1 MTYVYHLP
9 TTGTISFSDFAL
21 DTTDENAYTSPI
33 AETTQARANM
43 RGVLKQSRRTDS
55 EHRDYLRII
64 KLLDNYIPYL
74 RAIIACVQS
83 GELHLMHEPVFSWR
97 TTLSATLFNTSP
109 RLRLPS
115 LQADLASTLLTY
127 AMALSNFSHSA
138 ITSLGAYEHDRA
150 ISEKER
156 KEKDERLNFG
166 VTLLCRASG
175 VFSMISEVVLG
186 ELEVASGGAGGWA
199 RPPDLW
205 KEVNAALAKM
215 ALADAQSLAIRKLLS
230 KAAFEST
237 LSPGPPLPKSHP
249 STALIA
255 KLHLDC
261 ASLYSSART
270 LAMTSSKSSLTSG
283 LKAGF
288 GSASKSQSDSV
299 GGSGE
304 VSADLLKYLEKENK
318 FHTAIAHKWLG
329 VDAGETAK
337 PGKGGEAVGFLKWA
351 EQELEDLHTHT
362 PRLSKGLGAKNRD
375 QDGKRQDRKAK
386 VEKELKSV
394 KVFLEHYR
402 KINDSLTFDPVP
414 KQSELQALVPE
425 GRMAVTAK
433 LYVLP
438 DPAFGPGSNGY
449 QVRSRSRNRIQEDET
464 LGIEALRINS
474 RANDSRHGMAG
485 DDSSDDDNNT
495 QGSIAMRTYIGA
507 GSYF

>member
-1 MTYVYHLP
+1 MTTSHTCARSSRASGLARYSSSTSLVSWFVPFPPAWSRNDDLTPHL
-9 TTGTISFSDFAL
+9 
-21 DTTDENAYTSPI
+21 
-33 AETTQARANM
+33 
-43 RGVLKQSRRTDS
+43 
-55 EHRDYLRII
+55 
-64 KLLDNYIPYL
+64 
-74 RAIIACVQS
+74 
-83 GELHLMHEPVFSWR
+83 VFSWR
-97 TTLSATLFNTSP
+97 TTLSATLFKTSP

-127 AMALSNFSHSA
+127 AMALSNFSHSVIA
-138 ITSLGAYEHDRA
+138 SLGAYEYDRA

-175 VFSMISEVVLG
+175 VFSVISEVVLG
-186 ELEVASGGAGGWA
+186 EMDKAGSAGGWA

-205 KEVNAALAKM
+205 KEVNAALAKSAFPPARRRRIADALLYDRM

-249 STALIA
+249 STVLIA

-261 ASLYSSART
+261 AALYSSART
-270 LAMTSSKSSLTSG
+270 LAMTSSKSTLTSG
-283 LKAGF
+283 LF
-288 GSASKSQSDSV
+288 GSASKSQSDSG

-304 VSADLLKYLEKENK
+304 VSPDLLKYLEKESK

-351 EQELEDLHTHT
+351 QQELEDLHT
-362 PRLSKGLGAKNRD
+362 PRLSKGLGAKDRD

-402 KINDSLTFDPVP
+402 KMNDSVCRI
-414 KQSELQALVPE
+414 ALGETDFLLICRFPRRALLA
-425 GRMAVTAK
+425 GHLHPTA
-433 LYVLP
+433 YSV
-438 DPAFGPGSNGY
+438 G
-449 QVRSRSRNRIQEDET
+449 V
-464 LGIEALRINS
+464 
-474 RANDSRHGMAG
+474 
-485 DDSSDDDNNT
+485 
-495 QGSIAMRTYIGA
+495 
-507 GSYF
+507 